1 MKSLKGSLP
10 EDCRQLDGDSRPES
24 GARRTARARTSNGV
38 RKKTT
43 RRKDGKKRWKNKTK
57 RWEEKDEK
65 GDNTPTQRKFCQ
77 SKILRWNK
85 KYGKLYFY
93 NRCARCNLFKSR
105 NYTVLI
111 LLKFL
116 KCLKDPNKSQTNLNK
131 SLMLLTLFL
140 MLTIVTPLALV
151 ISSWRVDL
159 IGSI

>member
-1 MKSLKGSLP
+1 MIKSLKGSLP

-24 GARRTARARTSNGV
+24 GARRTARARTSNGG

-43 RRKDGKKRWKNKTK
+43 RRKDGKKRWKNKMRRK
-57 RWEEKDEK
+57 RQKSWQR
-65 GDNTPTQRKFCQ
+65 PTQRKFCQ

-140 MLTIVTPLALV
+140 MLTIVTPLVLV
-151 ISSWRVDL
+151 ISSWRVNL